1 MPDEARG
8 YLIRQLDT
16 AWKLTNFH
24 LDGLTTEECLWRPA
38 HQGLHVLQVP
48 DGRWRADWPD
58 HEGYDVGPPDVSG
71 RSWVRAMTLVAVA
84 YVVIGIVFGALAAS
98 ADPNHVRLWR
108 LAAWVASAA
117 VAAAQIGYEHYRLGS
132 SPRPTALHAAGAVAL
147 GAFGLAVAANVHW
160 LFAATRGQHSP
171 LLALVA
177 WPVITA
183 LPAFIVALAVAAVLA
198 RFSRRA

>member
-1 MPDEARG
+1 M
-8 YLIRQLDT
+8 
-16 AWKLTNFH
+16 
-24 LDGLTTEECLWRPA
+24 
-38 HQGLHVLQVP
+38 
-48 DGRWRADWPD
+48 
-58 HEGYDVGPPDVSG
+58 DVSG

-108 LAAWVASAA
+108 LAAWLASAA

-147 GAFGLAVAANVHW
+147 GAFGLAVAANIHS
-160 LFAATRGQHSP
+160 LFAATRDQHLP

>member
-58 HEGYDVGPPDVSG
+58 HEGYDVGPPSIAWLTWHLGFWWSMVLDHSFG
-71 RSWVRAMTLVAVA
+71 D
-84 YVVIGIVFGALAAS
+84 GALVRENVMSRAS
-98 ADPNHVRLWR
+98 NSSKQKHRSGSISQSVCSARHGKSGG
-108 LAAWVASAA
+108 LAA
-117 VAAAQIGYEHYRLGS
+117 RLRIS
-132 SPRPTALHAAGAVAL
+132 IARAIESEAAG
-147 GAFGLAVAANVHW
+147 GCSEFRSGLSA
-160 LFAATRGQHSP
+160 SE
-171 LLALVA
+171 
-177 WPVITA
+177 
-183 LPAFIVALAVAAVLA
+183 
-198 RFSRRA
+198 